1 MSISFE
7 GIGEVS
13 ATFLVKKDSSGASTV
28 KPGNVV
34 CLTGNNEV
42 GLGTSGTVPLGV
54 AASVSGDCY
63 AGVVISGLVEV
74 PYTGTTAPTA
84 GWNTM
89 AANGSGGMT
98 VVTEKGASFLV
109 ISVDTTAE
117 TAVVKF

>member
-13 ATFLVKKDSSGASTV
+13 ATFLVEEDSTV
-28 KPGNVV
+28 RPGNVV
-34 CLTGNNEV
+34 CLTGNNQV
-42 GLGTSGTVPLGV
+42 GLGTSGTVPCGV
-54 AASVSGDCY
+54 AATVSGDGY
-63 AGVVISGLVEV
+63 AGVVIGGLVEV

-84 GWNTM
+84 GWNTL

-98 VVTEKGASFLV
+98 VVSEKGAAFLV
-109 ISVDTTAE
+109 VSVDTTAK